1 LSPGAATQT
10 APSRNRRPA
19 TPHGAHR
26 VLKTPLMN
34 AQFFGLKRAFHA
46 TLRLTRAPLAK
57 LGLTAARFD
66 LLYALPHGRD
76 RFQLKMRQSDLRGQL
91 GVSRPTVSRM
101 LASLEE
107 LGLVR
112 RTRDAGDRR
121 QRVIALTREGYALIR
136 KALRHFFDS
145 GWAQLALDSA
155 LARDVPGQRWCD
167 DDYCLSQTEDL
178 DGLLRNIRH
187 AFGDFATLDYSWSPD
202 D

>member
-1 LSPGAATQT
+1 
-10 APSRNRRPA
+10 
-19 TPHGAHR
+19 
-26 VLKTPLMN
+26 MN

-46 TLRLTRAPLAK
+46 TLRLTRASLAK
-57 LGLTAARFD
+57 LGLTAARLD

-76 RFQLKMRQSDLRGQL
+76 RLQQKTRQSDLRRQL

-112 RTRDAGDRR
+112 RTRDVSDRR
-121 QRVIALTREGYALIR
+121 QRVITLTQEGYSLIR

-155 LARDVPGQRWCD
+155 LGRDVPGQRWCD
-167 DDYCLSQTEDL
+167 DDHCLSQTENL
-178 DGLLRNIRH
+178 DGLLRSIRH
-187 AFGDFATLDYSWSPD
+187 AFGDFATLYYPWCPD